1 MKYPVLGDMQ
11 EIPTSASAMEQ
22 VFHILTKC
30 INEIRFG
37 DEVFNRIDITEKEI
51 DDFVDQ
57 MTADQFKMVTD
68 FFDTMPKLRHVVSI
82 KNPKTEVES
91 EVVVEGLSSFLG

>member
-1 MKYPVLGDMQ
+1 
-11 EIPTSASAMEQ
+11 MEQ
-22 VFHILTKC
+22 VFYILTKC